1 MYIIGID
8 GGGTKTK
15 ISIID
20 EFGTYLGS
28 DISGPSSIDT
38 VDINVTL
45 ENISVAINNII
56 TKNNFGNIHIS
67 SIFAGLGGIG
77 SEADKKLVNK
87 AILSLPYCDSNTY
100 IDSENDVFN
109 ALAGGTMARPGIA
122 IIIGTGSVAFG
133 IDESGNSFRAG
144 GYTYKEGDAGSSY
157 DLGRKTLQ
165 TLARVLDNR
174 YPTSEFINEIKL
186 HLNIFNFSDAVKVFD
201 KLYMDRTKTASL
213 SKFVTK
219 YADLGDI
226 NALRIIEKA
235 TSELA
240 LMINAVNKTLNLK
253 NKEIAI
259 IGSLGN
265 ASSMFKEKFIKKV
278 RKIDKSFYIH
288 ESLIDPSIGAC
299 LLALKNIG
307 ISLNSDVL
315 NNLKNK

>member
-15 ISIID
+15 VSLMD

-38 VDINVTL
+38 VDFDVAL
-45 ENISVAINNII
+45 ENISIAINNII
-56 TKNNFGNIHIS
+56 KKNNLGNIHIS
-67 SIFAGLGGIG
+67 SVFSGLGGIG
-77 SEADKKLVNK
+77 SKTDKKLVNN
-87 AILSLPYCDSNTY
+87 AILSLPYFDSNTY
-100 IDSENDVFN
+100 IDSENDVYN
-109 ALAGGTMARPGIA
+109 AFAGGTMTRPGIA

-133 IDESGNSFRAG
+133 IDESDNSFRAG
-144 GYTYKEGDAGSSY
+144 GYSFKEGDAGSSY
-157 DLGRKTLQ
+157 DLGRKTLE

-174 YPTSEFINEIKL
+174 YTNSEFINEIKL
-186 HLNIFNFSDAVKVFD
+186 HLNVFNFSDAVKVFD
-201 KLYMDRTKTASL
+201 ELYMDRTRTASL

-219 YADLGDI
+219 YADLGDE

-240 LMINAVNKTLNLK
+240 LMINAVNNSLNLK

-265 ASSMFKEKFIKKV
+265 ACTIFKEKFIKKV
-278 RKIDKSFYIH
+278 HKIDKSFNIH
-288 ESLIDPSIGAC
+288 GSLLDPSVGAC

-307 ISLNSDVL
+307 ILLNNDVL
-315 NNLKNK
+315 YNLKKQ